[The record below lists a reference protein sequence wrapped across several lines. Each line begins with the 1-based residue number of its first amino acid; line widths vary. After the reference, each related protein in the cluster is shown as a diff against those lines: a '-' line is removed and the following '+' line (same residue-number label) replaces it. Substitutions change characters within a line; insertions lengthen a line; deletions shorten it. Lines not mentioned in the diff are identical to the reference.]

1 LRYLPIEPTTYLVNE
16 ISRTPV
22 LPLTSGKAPSLLG
35 GTPSSSYSVNSILTF
50 SSAILLFAV
59 LSRSDILSDNFFKSS
74 YLSLLSYNPASTNDL
89 SIFSTYFF
97 YSLVNV
103 SNSPLL
109 IISSYPCFNA
119 K

>member
-1 LRYLPIEPTTYLVNE
+1 MRYLPIEPTTYLVNE

-22 LPLTSGKAPSLLG
+22 LPLTNGKALSLLG
-35 GTPSSSYSVNSILTF
+35 GTPSSSYSDNSILTF

-59 LSRSDILSDNFFKSS
+59 LSRSDILSDNFFNSS
-74 YLSLLSYNPASTNDL
+74 YLSLLNYNPASTNDL

-97 YSLVNV
+97 YSFVNV
-103 SNSPLL
+103 SNSPVL
-109 IISSYPCFNA
+109 IISSDACFNA